1 MKLDKSNYFSP
12 KASQEYMSVSQF
24 KAFMDCEAAALA
36 EVNGEYE
43 RHTTKA
49 LMVGSYVDAWF
60 SGEYDDFVKGH
71 PEIFKRD
78 GTLKADYFQADQ
90 CIARCESDPLFIQ
103 YMCGNVQQIMTGELF
118 GVKWKVKV
126 DSLHDDKIV
135 DLKVM
140 RSMDKVFKDGEWK
153 TFVDAWGYDIQGYVY
168 QQIVAQNTGKEL
180 PFYLAVVTKE
190 DVPNIDIIHIPQ
202 WRLNGAAALIEHYVK
217 RFDAIKKGEV
227 EPKRCGKCDYCK
239 STKVLTEVTE
249 YDDLLD

>member
-1 MKLDKSNYFSP
+1 MNLDKSNYFSL
-12 KASQEYMSVSQF
+12 KANQEYMSVSQF
-24 KAFMDCEAAALA
+24 KSFMDCEAAALA

-43 RHTTKA
+43 RPTTKA

-60 SGEYDDFVKGH
+60 SGEYDDFAKGH

-78 GTLKADYFQADQ
+78 GSPKADFIQADK

-103 YMCGNVQQIMTGELF
+103 YMGGDVQQIMTGELF

-190 DVPNIDIIHIPQ
+190 DVPDIDIIHIPQ
-202 WRLNGAAALIEHYVK
+202 WRLNSAGALIEHYVK
-217 RFDAIKKGEV
+217 RFAAIKKGEV
-227 EPKRCGKCDYCK
+227 EPIRCGKCDYCK
-239 STKVLTEVTE
+239 STKVLTEVKE
-249 YDDLLD
+249 YEDLLD